1 MRISIGNL
9 NAPDE
14 PIPTKIEGRFRI
26 YTPMP
31 SQSWLGYY
39 IYSYFLIGEENE
51 VQKIPLHSKESL
63 PVKKPQPEKPQ
74 ETTIR
79 FSPQDV

>member
-1 MRISIGNL
+1 
-9 NAPDE
+9 
-14 PIPTKIEGRFRI
+14 
-26 YTPMP
+26 MP